1 MATPQVSRFACLK
14 IEDDEDDSRE
24 EQTQSSAQNNRQA
37 AKSKKGKK
45 KKKQG
50 DSAVTNE
57 ASVYKECPI
66 CMEFLDRDGRRF
78 FPCPC
83 RYQVC
88 GFCWHRI
95 LSEGDSRCPSCR
107 SVYARSPS
115 KKDPQLR
122 NLAFGLKTGAKPK
135 PAPAAAAATA
145 TAPVQVPPPMGSG
158 DTTNRS
164 PNVTVLPIGG
174 GGGAHVSSTN
184 TRNGVTHQWEEW
196 KQKDAQFTDH
206 TFEDDLQKAIMM
218 SKLDY
223 EQQRLFY
230 DNPALKAALEED
242 KGSNRKERRK
252 HLQGK
257 DKPLTMSLDQFQAV
271 ADTEEDLKTLL
282 PQAVVQRTEPELK
295 EHKSKKKKSPAAEED
310 GSKFFDKVEQDAKK
324 LLNIERRKEEFRTA
338 SKANDHVKGGAGI
351 RVAEMQ
357 AELEAKD
364 LEMAE
369 LQEEMTKLKSDH
381 SQVKKRN
388 KQLLVILAQGEM
400 KDKAEVLQ
408 QVDDLSQIRDE
419 LTQEVAELHAALEQE
434 RSKVSSLKAE
444 LLKYQKHGK

>member
-1 MATPQVSRFACLK
+1 MANPQVSRFACLK
-14 IEDDEDDSRE
+14 IEDDEDDTRE
-24 EQTQSSAQNNRQA
+24 EKAQGTSQNNRQA
-37 AKSKKGKK
+37 ASAKSKKGKK
-45 KKKQG
+45 KKKQS
-50 DSAVTNE
+50 DSGVTNE
-57 ASVYKECPI
+57 AVYKECPI
-66 CMEFLDRDGRRF
+66 CMELLDRDGRRF

-95 LSEGDSRCPSCR
+95 LNEGDSRCPSCR
-107 SVYARSPS
+107 SVYARSPC
-115 KKDPQLR
+115 KPNPQVWL
-122 NLAFGLKTGAKPK
+122 
-135 PAPAAAAATA
+135 
-145 TAPVQVPPPMGSG
+145 GSG
-158 DTTNRS
+158 DTTTQG
-164 PNVTVLPIGG
+164 PNVTALRIGD
-174 GGGAHVSSTN
+174 GGAHVSSTH
-184 TRNGVTHQWEEW
+184 TRNGEAAHQWEEW
-196 KQKDAQFTDH
+196 KLKDAEFTDH

-218 SKLDY
+218 SKLEY

-230 DNPALKAALEED
+230 DDPALKAALEED
-242 KGSNRKERRK
+242 KGPNRKERRK

-257 DKPLTMSLDQFQAV
+257 DKPVTMSLDQFQAV
-271 ADTEEDLKTLL
+271 ADAEEDLRTVV
-282 PQAVVQRTEPELK
+282 PQAVVQRTEPEVK

-310 GSKFFDKVEQDAKK
+310 GKFFDKVEQDTKK
-324 LLNIERRKEEFRTA
+324 LLNIERRKEELRMS
-338 SKANDHVKGGAGI
+338 SKSSDHGGGAGI

-357 AELEAKD
+357 VELEAKD

-369 LQEEMTKLKSDH
+369 LKEEMTKLKSDH
-381 SQVKKRN
+381 LQVKKRN

-434 RSKVSSLKAE
+434 RSKVSTLKAE

>member
-1 MATPQVSRFACLK
+1 MANPQVSRFACLK
-14 IEDDEDDSRE
+14 IEDDEDDTRE
-24 EQTQSSAQNNRQA
+24 EKAQGTSQNNRQA
-37 AKSKKGKK
+37 ASAKSKKGKK
-45 KKKQG
+45 KKKQS
-50 DSAVTNE
+50 DSGVTNE
-57 ASVYKECPI
+57 AVHKECPI
-66 CMEFLDRDGRRF
+66 CMELLDRDGRRF

-95 LSEGDSRCPSCR
+95 LNEGDSRCPSCR
-107 SVYARSPS
+107 SVYARSPC
-115 KKDPQLR
+115 KPNPQLR
-122 NLAFGLKTGAKPK
+122 NLAFGLKSGAKPK
-135 PAPAAAAATA
+135 PAPAAAA
-145 TAPVQVPPPMGSG
+145 TAPAQAPPIGSG
-158 DTTNRS
+158 DTTTHG
-164 PNVTVLPIGG
+164 PNVTALPIGGG
-174 GGGAHVSSTN
+174 GGGAHVSSTH
-184 TRNGVTHQWEEW
+184 TRNGEAAHQWEEW
-196 KQKDAQFTDH
+196 KLKDAQFTDH

-218 SKLDY
+218 SKLEY

-230 DNPALKAALEED
+230 DDPALKAALEED
-242 KGSNRKERRK
+242 KGPNRKERRK

-257 DKPLTMSLDQFQAV
+257 DKPVTMSLDQFQAV
-271 ADTEEDLKTLL
+271 ADAEEDLRTVV
-282 PQAVVQRTEPELK
+282 PQAVVQRTEPEVK

-310 GSKFFDKVEQDAKK
+310 GKFFDKVEQDTKK
-324 LLNIERRKEEFRTA
+324 LLNIERRKEELRMS
-338 SKANDHVKGGAGI
+338 SKSSDHGGGAGI

-357 AELEAKD
+357 VELEAKD

-369 LQEEMTKLKSDH
+369 LKEEMTKLKSDH
-381 SQVKKRN
+381 LQVKKRN

-434 RSKVSSLKAE
+434 RSKVSTLKAE

>member
-1 MATPQVSRFACLK
+1 MAKPQVSRFACLK
-14 IEDDEDDSRE
+14 IEDDEDDTGE
-24 EQTQSSAQNNRQA
+24 EVTRSTSQNNRQA
-37 AKSKKGKK
+37 TGAKSKKGKK

-50 DSAVTNE
+50 DSTVTNE
-57 ASVYKECPI
+57 NQASVYKECPI
-66 CMEFLDRDGRRF
+66 CMEVLDRDGRRF

-95 LSEGDSRCPSCR
+95 LNEGDSRCPSCR
-107 SVYARSPS
+107 RVYARSPR
-115 KKDPQLR
+115 KPDPQLR
-122 NLAFGLKTGAKPK
+122 NLAFGLKSGAKPK
-135 PAPAAAAATA
+135 PAPAAA
-145 TAPVQVPPPMGSG
+145 TAPAQVPPPVGSG
-158 DTTNRS
+158 DTTTHS
-164 PNVTVLPIGG
+164 PNVTAIPIGG
-174 GGGAHVSSTN
+174 GTHVSSAS
-184 TRNGVTHQWEEW
+184 TRNGETVHQWEEW

-218 SKLDY
+218 SKLEY

-230 DNPALKAALEED
+230 DDPALKAALEED
-242 KGSNRKERRK
+242 KGPNRKERRK

-257 DKPLTMSLDQFQAV
+257 DKPVTMSLDQFQAV
-271 ADTEEDLKTLL
+271 ADAEEDLKT
-282 PQAVVQRTEPELK
+282 VVPQRTEPELK
-295 EHKSKKKKSPAAEED
+295 EHKSKKKKSPAAEQN
-310 GSKFFDKVEQDAKK
+310 GTKFFDQVEQDAKK
-324 LLNIERRKEEFRTA
+324 LLNIERRKEELRTA
-338 SKANDHVKGGAGI
+338 SKANDHVKGGAGF

-357 AELEAKD
+357 AELEAKE

-369 LQEEMTKLKSDH
+369 LKEEMAKLKSDH

-408 QVDDLSQIRDE
+408 QVDELGQIRDE